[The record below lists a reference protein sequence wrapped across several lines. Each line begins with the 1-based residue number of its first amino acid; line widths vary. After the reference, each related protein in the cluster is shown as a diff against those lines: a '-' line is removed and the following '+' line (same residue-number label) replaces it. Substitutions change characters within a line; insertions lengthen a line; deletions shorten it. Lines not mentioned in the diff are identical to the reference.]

1 MRDPSLNLIFLSKR
15 ENVFSIYRCLHNLKR
30 GPPSAPRLIQ
40 PPEMARSEQNCR
52 SSSCGTHGIFV
63 TVRFSSSNY
72 IQKILSSLLLSRL
85 KPQTQMI
92 KFGVTQIYK
101 YEIKNLDLDML
112 LYFAMYNE
120 HPYFGPKLSGK
131 KNLLF

>member
-1 MRDPSLNLIFLSKR
+1 
-15 ENVFSIYRCLHNLKR
+15 
-30 GPPSAPRLIQ
+30 
-40 PPEMARSEQNCR
+40 
-52 SSSCGTHGIFV
+52 
-63 TVRFSSSNY
+63 
-72 IQKILSSLLLSRL
+72 
-85 KPQTQMI
+85 MI

-131 KNLLF
+131 KPFILTFYFNSLFIYIEKQNR